1 MASVTEVVEEHSSV
15 GERINT
21 RRNDDT
27 ETQSE
32 PPCRP
37 ETTGNQIKVIKSP
50 EGRRKKM
57 QEVTGVRPD
66 LGQGRNG
73 HESQEPGKGSP
84 SSEEDKAQ
92 REAAKLQRRSRRKIS
107 RRKSHRPYCFSSLH
121 EDSRSHMLVRV
132 TKGRFLLLPGNV
144 LWYIQD
150 SDKGQKASLGLQR

>member
-27 ETQSE
+27 ETQ

-37 ETTGNQIKVIKSP
+37 ETTRNQIKAIKSP
-50 EGRRKKM
+50 ERRRKKM

-92 REAAKLQRRSRRKIS
+92 WEAAKLQRRSRRKIS
-107 RRKSHRPYCFSSLH
+107 KEKVSQAI
-121 EDSRSHMLVRV
+121 
-132 TKGRFLLLPGNV
+132 LLL
-144 LWYIQD
+144 LTTRRQ
-150 SDKGQKASLGLQR
+150 QKPHAGARHQRPLLASSGECSVVHTGF